1 MGETQGRSCSLQL
14 RCNEQEPSLRFTHI
28 STRFLQLK
36 DRGRLKGKARR
47 RLWLFNSKFNSK
59 HTALKYKGRRVC
71 FFQLREEKMQ
81 ENNMDELR
89 ERFIKMCPD
98 VITTISDMIGNPE
111 TPGSVKV
118 QLIAIVLDRALGKP
132 ETPVKV
138 TANAESFEEA
148 EIELMAMVRQI
159 QIEHGMVQELPEK
172 GG

>member
-1 MGETQGRSCSLQL
+1 
-14 RCNEQEPSLRFTHI
+14 
-28 STRFLQLK
+28 
-36 DRGRLKGKARR
+36 
-47 RLWLFNSKFNSK
+47 
-59 HTALKYKGRRVC
+59 
-71 FFQLREEKMQ
+71 MQ

-111 TPGSVKV
+111 TQGSVKV

-159 QIEHGMVQELPEK
+159 QIEHGMVPELPEK
-172 GG
+172 GGET

>member
-1 MGETQGRSCSLQL
+1 
-14 RCNEQEPSLRFTHI
+14 
-28 STRFLQLK
+28 
-36 DRGRLKGKARR
+36 
-47 RLWLFNSKFNSK
+47 
-59 HTALKYKGRRVC
+59 
-71 FFQLREEKMQ
+71 MQ

-138 TANAESFEEA
+138 TANTESFEEA

-159 QIEHGMVQELPEK
+159 QIEHGMVPELPEK
-172 GG
+172 GGET